1 MGRALRRGRAESNVW
16 PQDTQTPSLC
26 PGKALTQSQ
35 PTCRGGQPC
44 LNSECESTGKVPF
57 SHPGSRAADDIL
69 AIRNGIVQ
77 WLQSIGAR
85 TDSIGE
91 TGPFCVCQPC
101 AENWQKFCRKKR
113 HEKKEDTRIADDRST
128 KPIVVAAAS
137 ANTSVCS
144 PTSRSPS
151 SQHILPTGMTPS
163 PTTGDTSE
171 CAFCAAETRL
181 FGHILPP
188 APHHCDKVFPDNRQ
202 YTENGKWTPRA
213 LKVNYRWKHGWN
225 EFTAKH
231 DLQSLDSQINVM
243 ATGP

>member
-1 MGRALRRGRAESNVW
+1 MGRASRRGHAGSNV
-16 PQDTQTPSLC
+16 QSQGTQAPSLC
-26 PGKALTQSQ
+26 PGKGLTQSQ

-44 LNSECESTGKVPF
+44 LNSECESTHKVPF

-69 AIRNGIVQ
+69 AIRNEIVQ

-113 HEKKEDTRIADDRST
+113 HKKEEDSSSANDRST
-128 KPIVVAAAS
+128 KPIAATTAS
-137 ANTSVCS
+137 TNTSVCS
-144 PTSRSPS
+144 PTSRPPS
-151 SQHILPTGMTPS
+151 FQHILPTGMTPS

-188 APHHCDKVFPDNRQ
+188 ALHHCGKVFPDNRQ
-202 YTENGKWTPRA
+202 YTEDGS
-213 LKVNYRWKHGWN
+213 
-225 EFTAKH
+225 F
-231 DLQSLDSQINVM
+231 M
-243 ATGP
+243 